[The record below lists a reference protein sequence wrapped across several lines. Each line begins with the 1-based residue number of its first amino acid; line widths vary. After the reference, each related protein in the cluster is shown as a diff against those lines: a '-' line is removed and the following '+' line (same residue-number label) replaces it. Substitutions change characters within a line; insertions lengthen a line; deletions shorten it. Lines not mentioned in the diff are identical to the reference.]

1 MRSTI
6 GALEAQP
13 SGWKPPLT
21 VSLPQLLVDGS
32 DREFR
37 RFVLNLHRVSTQMV
51 KVRESIA
58 ALRGLTAP
66 RYSILMLIA
75 SEQGDAGISVRAV
88 AEQMKVSA
96 PFVVTEVGFLIR
108 ARLVEKR
115 KNPDDKRG
123 VLLKLSQK
131 GRSEL
136 ERLAPKLRSVNDSLF
151 GSLSAKDFATLQR
164 LCALLVQNAE
174 VALALLEALARERE

>member
-1 MRSTI
+1 MQVADI
-6 GALEAQP
+6 A
-13 SGWKPPLT
+13 
-21 VSLPQLLVDGS
+21 
-32 DREFR
+32 R
-37 RFVLNLHRVSTQMV
+37 RF
-51 KVRESIA
+51 
-58 ALRGLTAP
+58 P
-66 RYSILMLIA
+66 
-75 SEQGDAGISVRAV
+75 
-88 AEQMKVSA
+88 
-96 PFVVTEVGFLIR
+96 EVIR

-131 GRSEL
+131 GRAEL